1 MSYHEKHIELNDL
14 LLDPNNFRYQ
24 ESDDFVYADEA
35 RFGEPQVQTRAYARL
50 KNSEGLRALKSSIS
64 SNTYIPSERIVVR
77 KYSSDPEKFLV
88 IEGNRRAASAKWI
101 MEDHAAGAFVSD
113 EVLESIKELPCIVVD
128 EGQDNR
134 VVHASLMGIR
144 HVSGIKQWGGYQR
157 AKLVVTMRDEL
168 GLGANDVAERL
179 GMSTHEVNRRY
190 RAFKA
195 LHQFQQ
201 DEEYGEHFKPS
212 LYPVFHEAV
221 SLGPVKEWL
230 EWDEQK
236 AEFTNENEL
245 LNFYRLISPSRIEE
259 GDGEVSDAPPKINS
273 YAQVRELRTILQ
285 NPEAFDNLINHHES
299 SIEEAIAIAKQ
310 PEIARHWI
318 RNVSAAKR
326 SLEDMSI
333 RVIKEIP
340 DSDIAELENLRNL
353 IDERLKDI
361 DELRD
366 R

>member
-1 MSYHEKHIELNDL
+1 MSYEERHIALDDL

-35 RFGEPQVQTRAYARL
+35 RFGESQVQAKAYARL
-50 KNSEGLRALKSSIS
+50 KQSEGLKALKSSIG

-77 KYSSDPEKFLV
+77 KYSSDPDKFLV
-88 IEGNRRAASAKWI
+88 IEGNRRTAAAKWI
-101 MEDHAAGAFVSD
+101 KEDHAAGAPVSD
-113 EVLESIKELPCIVVD
+113 EVLASISELPCVVVNAD
-128 EGQDNR
+128 QDAQ

-157 AKLVVTMRDEL
+157 AKLVVTMRDDLE
-168 GLGANDVAERL
+168 LGANEVAERL

-221 SLGPVKEWL
+221 SLSSVKDWL
-230 EWDEQK
+230 GWDEQQGQ
-236 AEFTNENEL
+236 FVNEDEL
-245 LNFYRLISPSRIEE
+245 HKFYSLISPSRIEE
-259 GDGEVSDAPPKINS
+259 GDGEVSDVPPKINS
-273 YAQVRELRTILQ
+273 YGQVRELRVILP
-285 NPEAFDNLINHHES
+285 NPDAFDSLINHHES
-299 SIEEAIAIAKQ
+299 SIDEAIAIAKQ
-310 PEIARHWI
+310 PEMARHWI

-326 SLEDMSI
+326 ALEDMSI
-333 RVIKEIP
+333 RIIKEIS
-340 DSDIAELENLRNL
+340 DGDIAELESLKNL
-353 IDERLKDI
+353 IDERLNDI
-361 DELRD
+361 QELRD

>member
-1 MSYHEKHIELNDL
+1 MSYDEQHIALDDL

-24 ESDDFVYADEA
+24 ESDDFVYVDEA
-35 RFGEPQVQTRAYARL
+35 RFGEPQVQARAYARL
-50 KNSEGLRALKSSIS
+50 KQSEGLRALKSSIS

-77 KYSSDPEKFLV
+77 KYSSDPDKFLV

-101 MEDHAAGAFVSD
+101 REDHAAGAPVRE
-113 EVLESIKELPCIVVD
+113 EVLDSIRELPCIIVNAD
-128 EGQDNR
+128 QDAQ

-157 AKLVVTMRDEL
+157 AKLVVTMRDDLE
-168 GLGANDVAERL
+168 LGANEVAERL
-179 GMSTHEVNRRY
+179 GMTTHEVNRRY

-230 EWDEQK
+230 GWDEQQ
-236 AEFTNENEL
+236 AQFVNDEEL
-245 LNFYRLISPSRIEE
+245 HKFYSLISPSRIEE
-259 GDGEVSDAPPKINS
+259 GDGEVSDLPPKIS
-273 YAQVRELRTILQ
+273 GYGQVRQLRVILP
-285 NPEAFDNLINHHES
+285 NPDAFDSLINHHES
-299 SIEEAIAIAKQ
+299 SIDEAIAIAKQ
-310 PEIARHWI
+310 PEMARHWI

-326 SLEDMSI
+326 ALEDMSI
-333 RVIKEIP
+333 RIIKEIS
-340 DSDIAELENLRNL
+340 DSDIAELESLKNL
-353 IDERLKDI
+353 IDERLNDI
-361 DELRD
+361 QELRD